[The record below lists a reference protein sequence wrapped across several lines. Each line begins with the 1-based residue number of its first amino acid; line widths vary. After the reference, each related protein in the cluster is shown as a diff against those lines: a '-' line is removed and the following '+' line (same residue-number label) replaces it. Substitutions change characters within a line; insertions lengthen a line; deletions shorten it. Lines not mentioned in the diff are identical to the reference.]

1 MHALAI
7 IVTQPFNKENH
18 IKEMQNL
25 TLKRI
30 EQIDALRGFALFG
43 IIMTHMF
50 EGYLASM
57 TPPPYLGFNILYPI
71 DSFAQMVIKNLFVG
85 KFYAI
90 FSMLFG
96 LSFYLILDQKK
107 GSGSLKFIRRL
118 VLLFLIGFIHHI
130 HYRGDFLT
138 VYAVFGFALVLFRKV
153 PDKIIL
159 ILGLFLAFN
168 GPSLIKNS
176 ISLIQKTRQ
185 ETVQRIKET
194 KNIAF
199 NNSVNN
205 PVTQATAYFDLILKG
220 EYRKL
225 LVSNSTTG
233 FYNKYNYL
241 KFSGRLWVIPGLF
254 LLGLWIGRKKWHE
267 QIDKIPLARI
277 ISFSAIIGI
286 PLTIVS
292 SYFSQPTHTEFI
304 RYAGSIAKDASNIF
318 MPLLY
323 IAIFLS
329 LFNFSSTHK
338 IASQLIPVGKMGLT
352 TYVLQSAF
360 GIFIFYGYGL
370 GLLLKLPG
378 TAALCFGF
386 LFFLIQIMFSKWWFS
401 KYRFGPLEWLWRSGT
416 NGRWQSFKITKEQ
429 HIT

>member
-1 MHALAI
+1 MT
-7 IVTQPFNKENH
+7 V
-18 IKEMQNL
+18 
-25 TLKRI
+25 KRI

-50 EGYLASM
+50 EGYVASM
-57 TPPPYLGFNILYPI
+57 TPPQYLGFNILYPI
-71 DSFAQMVIKNLFVG
+71 DSFSQIVIQNLFVG

-107 GSGSLKFIRRL
+107 GSSSLKFIWRL
-118 VLLFLIGFIHHI
+118 VLLFLIGYIHHV

-159 ILGLFLAFN
+159 VLGLFLAFN
-168 GPSLIKNS
+168 GPSMVTKA
-176 ISLIQKTRQ
+176 ISLMQKPSQ
-185 ETVQRIKET
+185 EKVQSITET
-194 KNIAF
+194 KNKTL
-199 NNSVNN
+199 NKSTNN
-205 PVTQATAYFDLILKG
+205 PVDQAIAYFDLILNG

-225 LVSNSTTG
+225 LVSNSTIG

-267 QIDKIPLARI
+267 RIDEIPLLRI
-277 ISFSAIIGI
+277 ICISALIGI
-286 PLTIVS
+286 PLTLVS
-292 SYFSQPTHTEFI
+292 YYFSAPSNTEFI
-304 RYAGSIAKDASNIF
+304 RYLGSIAKDASNIF

-323 IAIFLS
+323 VVVLLALFELS
-329 LFNFSSTHK
+329 NTNK
-338 IASQLIPVGKMGLT
+338 IVSKLIPVGKMGLT
-352 TYVLQSAF
+352 TYVLQSVF
-360 GIFIFYGYGL
+360 GILLFYGYGL

-378 TAALCFGF
+378 TLALGLGL
-386 LFFLIQIMFSKWWFS
+386 LFFLLQIAFSEWWFS

-416 NGRWQSFKITKEQ
+416 NGSWQTIKINK
-429 HIT
+429 

>member
-1 MHALAI
+1 
-7 IVTQPFNKENH
+7 
-18 IKEMQNL
+18 MQNL
-25 TLKRI
+25 TIKRI
-30 EQIDALRGFALFG
+30 EQIDALRGFTLFG
-43 IIMTHMF
+43 ILMTHMF

-57 TPPPYLGFNILYPI
+57 TPPQYVGFNILYPL
-71 DSFAQMVIKNLFVG
+71 DSFTQVIIQNLFVG

-107 GSGSLKFIRRL
+107 GSSSLKFIWRL

-153 PDKIIL
+153 SDKIIL
-159 ILGLFLAFN
+159 IVGLFLAFN
-168 GPSLIKNS
+168 GPTIITNS
-176 ISLIQKTRQ
+176 ISLIQKSSQ
-185 ETVQRIKET
+185 ETVQILKAT
-194 KNIAF
+194 KNNTSLNSADNPIRRAIA
-199 NNSVNN
+199 
-205 PVTQATAYFDLILKG
+205 YYDLVQKG

-225 LVSNSTTG
+225 LASNSTTG

-267 QIDKIPLARI
+267 QIDKIPLVKI
-277 ISFSAIIGI
+277 ISFSALIGI

-292 SYFSQPTHTEFI
+292 YYISQPTNTEFV
-304 RYAGSIAKDASNIF
+304 RFVGSIAKDASNIF

-323 IAIFLS
+323 IVVLLS
-329 LFNFSSTHK
+329 FFKLNSTNK
-338 IASQLIPVGKMGLT
+338 IASLLIPVGKMGLT

-370 GLLLKLPG
+370 GLLLQLSG
-378 TAALCFGF
+378 TAALG
-386 LFFLIQIMFSKWWFS
+386 LGLIFFLIQILFSKWWFS
-401 KYRFGPLEWLWRSGT
+401 KFKFGPLEWLWRSGT
-416 NGRWQSFKITKEQ
+416 NGSWQSFKISEEQ
-429 HIT
+429 ITTNR

>member
-1 MHALAI
+1 MKTELPVAI
-7 IVTQPFNKENH
+7 
-18 IKEMQNL
+18 
-25 TLKRI
+25 KRI

-57 TPPPYLGFNILYPI
+57 TPPQFVGFNILYPV
-71 DSFAQMVIKNLFVG
+71 DSFSKIVTQNLFVG

-107 GSGSLKFIRRL
+107 GSGSFKFIWRL

-138 VYAVFGFALVLFRKV
+138 VYAVFGFALVFFRKV

-159 ILGLFLAFN
+159 IIGLFLAFN
-168 GPSLIKNS
+168 GPAIVTNAIALF
-176 ISLIQKTRQ
+176 QKSNQ
-185 ETVQRIKET
+185 VTVPIITKENKDIHT
-194 KNIAF
+194 LKQP
-199 NNSVNN
+199 NN
-205 PVTQATAYFDLILKG
+205 PVIQATAYFDLILKG

-254 LLGLWIGRKKWHE
+254 LLGLWLGRKKWHE
-267 QIDKIPLARI
+267 HIDKIPI
-277 ISFSAIIGI
+277 IKTLTISASIGI
-286 PLTIVS
+286 PLTIISYYAS
-292 SYFSQPTHTEFI
+292 SPSNTESI
-304 RYAGSIAKDASNIF
+304 KYIGSIARDSSNIF
-318 MPLLY
+318 MPLFY
-323 IAIFLS
+323 IIILLA
-329 LFNFSSTHK
+329 LFKLNSTNK
-338 IASQLIPVGKMGLT
+338 IISQLIPVGKMGLT
-352 TYVLQSAF
+352 TYVMQSAF

-378 TAALCFGF
+378 TAALGLGLLYFI
-386 LFFLIQIMFSKWWFS
+386 IQILFSKWWFS
-401 KYRFGPLEWLWRSGT
+401 KFKFGPLEWLWRSGT
-416 NGRWQSFKITKEQ
+416 NGSWQSLTIIKE
-429 HIT
+429 

>member
-1 MHALAI
+1 MKTALPVAI
-7 IVTQPFNKENH
+7 
-18 IKEMQNL
+18 
-25 TLKRI
+25 KRI

-57 TPPPYLGFNILYPI
+57 TPPQFVGFNILYPV
-71 DSFAQMVIKNLFVG
+71 DSFSRIVIQNLFVG

-107 GSGSLKFIRRL
+107 GSGSLKFIWRL

-138 VYAVFGFALVLFRKV
+138 VYAVFGFALVFFRKV

-159 ILGLFLAFN
+159 IIGLFLAFN
-168 GPSLIKNS
+168 GPAIVTTAITLF
-176 ISLIQKTRQ
+176 QKSNQ
-185 ETVQRIKET
+185 VTVPVITKENKDIHT
-194 KNIAF
+194 LKQP
-199 NNSVNN
+199 NN
-205 PVTQATAYFDLILKG
+205 PVIQATAYFDLILKG

-254 LLGLWIGRKKWHE
+254 LLGLWLGRKKWHE
-267 QIDKIPLARI
+267 HIDKIPIAKTLT
-277 ISFSAIIGI
+277 ISALIGV
-286 PLTIVS
+286 PLTIISYYAS
-292 SYFSQPTHTEFI
+292 SPSNTEFI
-304 RYAGSIAKDASNIF
+304 KYIGSIARDASNIF
-318 MPLLY
+318 MPLFY
-323 IAIFLS
+323 IIILLA
-329 LFNFSSTHK
+329 LFKLQSTNK
-338 IASQLIPVGKMGLT
+338 IVRQLIPVGKMGLT
-352 TYVLQSAF
+352 TYVMQSAF

-378 TAALCFGF
+378 TAALGLGF
-386 LFFLIQIMFSKWWFS
+386 LYFIIQILFSKWWFS
-401 KYRFGPLEWLWRSGT
+401 KFKFGPLEWLWRSGT
-416 NGRWQSFKITKEQ
+416 NGCWQSLKITKE
-429 HIT
+429 